1 MRRETLTYALGT
13 CTLGTVLVA
22 TSGIGVCATAIGDD
36 TSSLERTLA
45 TWFPNATLQRDA
57 HGEYDSVLA
66 AAIHVVDGDENP
78 SSLTLDVRG
87 TAFQQ
92 RVWRALLD
100 VPAGTTVTYTE
111 LARRIGEPPT
121 KARAVGAA
129 NAANRIAVAIPCHRV
144 VGTDGSL
151 TGYRWGIDRK
161 RALLER
167 ERLTA
172 TRDVDAL
179 GANR

>member
-1 MRRETLTYALGT
+1 VRRETLTFALGT

-22 TSGIGVCATAIGDD
+22 TSDIGVCAIAIGDD
-36 TSSLERTLA
+36 TSSLERALA
-45 TWFPNATLQRDA
+45 TWFPSAMLQRDM
-57 HGEYDSVLA
+57 HGACDSILA
-66 AAIHVVDGDENP
+66 GAVSVVDGDENAP
-78 SSLTLDVRG
+78 SLALDVRG
-87 TAFQQ
+87 TLFQQ

-121 KARAVGAA
+121 SARAVGAA

-151 TGYRWGIDRK
+151 TGYRWGIERK

-167 ERLTA
+167 ERLT
-172 TRDVDAL
+172 TPRDADAL